1 MATTTI
7 ARYTPTEY
15 LEREDRSSVKHELI
29 DGEII
34 TVAGASANH
43 NRLNLNFC
51 RLFPLEIDGQD
62 YEIFMNDM
70 RLYLPANQS
79 YVYPDAIVISAT
91 PEFTDNNQ
99 TAVTNPC
106 LIMEV
111 LSTSTEGYDK
121 SGKFRLYRSIPSFV
135 EYLLIDQF
143 SYRVEQYTK
152 VDSHQWLLTEWLG
165 EDAVMQ
171 LRSAS
176 VQIPLKDLY
185 HRVSFNISV
194 SGVGE

>member
-1 MATTTI
+1 MIATT
-7 ARYTPTEY
+7 ARYTPAEY
-15 LEREDRSSVKHELI
+15 LEREDRSNIKHELI

-34 TVAGASANH
+34 PVAGVSADR

-51 RLFPLEIDGQD
+51 RLFPLEINGQD

-70 RLYLPANQS
+70 RLWLPVNQS
-79 YVYPDAIVISAT
+79 YVYPDAIVITGA
-91 PEFTDNNQ
+91 PQFTDSNQ

-121 SGKFRLYRSIPSFV
+121 SGKFRLYRSIPSFE

-143 SYRVEQYTK
+143 GYRVEQYTK
-152 VDSHQWLLTEWLG
+152 VDRHQWLLTEWLG
-165 EDAVMQ
+165 ENAVMQ

-185 HRVSFNISV
+185 HRVSFNV
-194 SGVGE
+194 SALDVGE

>member
-1 MATTTI
+1 MIITA
-7 ARYTPTEY
+7 AHYAPAEY
-15 LEREDRSSVKHELI
+15 LQREDRSTIKHELI

-34 TVAGASANH
+34 PVPGASANH

-51 RLFPLEIDGQD
+51 RLFPLEIHGQD

-70 RLYLPANQS
+70 RLWLPVNQS
-79 YVYPDAIVISAT
+79 YVYPDAIVIAGN
-91 PEFTDNNQ
+91 PQFTDSKQ

-121 SGKFRLYRSIPSFV
+121 SGKFRLYRSISSFE

-171 LRSAS
+171 LRSPS

-185 HRVSFNISV
+185 HRVSFNVLS
-194 SGVGE
+194 SDMGE

>member
-1 MATTTI
+1 MIATQI
-7 ARYTPTEY
+7 AHYTPTEY
-15 LEREDRSSVKHELI
+15 LEREDISTIKHELI

-34 TVAGASANH
+34 PVAGASANH

-51 RLFPLEIDGQD
+51 RLFPLEINGQD

-70 RLYLPANQS
+70 RLWLPVNQS

-91 PEFTDNNQ
+91 PQFTDSKQ

-121 SGKFRLYRSIPSFV
+121 SGKFRLYRSIPSFE

-171 LRSAS
+171 LQSAS

-185 HRVSFNISV
+185 HRVSFNVSI

>member
-1 MATTTI
+1 MIATQI
-7 ARYTPTEY
+7 AHYTPTEY
-15 LEREDRSSVKHELI
+15 LELEDRSTIKHELI

-34 TVAGASANH
+34 PVAGASANH
-43 NRLNLNFC
+43 NRLNLNLC
-51 RLFPLEIDGQD
+51 RLFPLEINGQD

-70 RLYLPANQS
+70 RLWLPVNQS
-79 YVYPDAIVISAT
+79 YVYPDAIVIAEV
-91 PEFTDNNQ
+91 PQFTDSKQ

-121 SGKFRLYRSIPSFV
+121 SGKFRLYRSLPSFE

-143 SYRVEQYTK
+143 GYRVEQYTK

-171 LRSAS
+171 LRSAL

-185 HRVSFNISV
+185 HRVSFNVSV
-194 SGVGE
+194 SDVGE

>member
-1 MATTTI
+1 MITTT

-15 LEREDRSSVKHELI
+15 LELEDRSSVKHELI

-34 TVAGASANH
+34 PVAGASANH

-51 RLFPLEIDGQD
+51 RLFPLEINGQD

-70 RLYLPANQS
+70 RLWLPVNQS
-79 YVYPDAIVISAT
+79 YVYPDAIVITGS
-91 PEFTDNNQ
+91 PQFTDSKE

-121 SGKFRLYRSIPSFV
+121 SGKFRLYRSIPSFE

-171 LRSAS
+171 LRSAA
-176 VQIPLKDLY
+176 VQVALKDLY
-185 HRVSFNISV
+185 HRVSFNV
-194 SGVGE
+194 SALDVGE

>member
-1 MATTTI
+1 MIATT
-7 ARYTPTEY
+7 AHYTPAEY

-34 TVAGASANH
+34 SVAGASANH

-51 RLFPLEIDGQD
+51 RLFPLEINGRD

-70 RLYLPANQS
+70 RLYLPASQS
-79 YVYPDAIVISAT
+79 YVYPDAIVIAGA

-111 LSTSTEGYDK
+111 LSNSTESYDK
-121 SGKFRLYRSIPSFV
+121 SGKFRLYRSIPSFT

-143 SYRVEQYTK
+143 AYRVEQYTK

-165 EDAVMQ
+165 EDAVLE
-171 LRSAS
+171 LRSIS
-176 VQIPLKDLY
+176 LQIALKDLY
-185 HRVSFNISV
+185 HRVSFNISG
-194 SGVGE
+194 SDVGE